1 MKQLFHQTV
10 VLQVVSK
17 SNVSLTQNMNAVMVV
32 MYSMKMKLVNGV
44 LKMMIGVVLRML
56 ALSNQKK
63 KKKLMVSLKNIYIY
77 IFLEN
82 LKFYIFIKGLYI

>member
-1 MKQLFHQTV
+1 V

>member
-1 MKQLFHQTV
+1 
-10 VLQVVSK
+10 
-17 SNVSLTQNMNAVMVV
+17 MNAVMVV